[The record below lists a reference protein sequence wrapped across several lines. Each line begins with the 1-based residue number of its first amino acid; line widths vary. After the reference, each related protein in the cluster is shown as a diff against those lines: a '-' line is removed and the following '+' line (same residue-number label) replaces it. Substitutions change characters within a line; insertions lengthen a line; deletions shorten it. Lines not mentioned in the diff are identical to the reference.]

1 MAKEIYYRWYTSS
14 ISEARQV
21 LKNAKEKFNTKQTK
35 RRMDKR

>member
-14 ISEARQV
+14 ISEARQA

-35 RRMDKR
+35 GRMDKR